1 MSENKL
7 MEAAQ
12 EAIREAALRPD
23 TLNVINNA
31 IQQGK
36 EANKENERL
45 LKRVDELHDEVA
57 RLHNIENERNAARK
71 ELEDSRN
78 LQRDMAIELA
88 AANAKAGTVYSC
100 FELVFRNAQVHES
113 VTRSVPVPVTNGDQ
127 NYTNTHVEAH
137 VQTENVT
144 REEK

>member
-57 RLHNIENERNAARK
+57 RLHKIENERNAA
-71 ELEDSRN
+71 LEALEKSRIEH
-78 LQRDMAIELA
+78 RDMAIELA
-88 AANAKAGTVYSC
+88 AANAKSCTVYSC

-113 VTRSVPVPVTNGDQ
+113 VTRSVPVPVTHGNGNDQ
-127 NYTNTHVEAH
+127 WTNVEGHTH
-137 VQTENVT
+137 TETIT